1 MSGRIISFNKDN
13 FKAEVLEGKTPVLVD
28 FYASWCGPCRSMTPI
43 LEEVAREMAG
53 KVVVGKIDVDE
64 NEDLANRFGISSV
77 PSLLIFSKGE
87 VVGRIVGLTPK
98 RVILEK
104 LNNLD
109 AE

>member
-13 FKAEVLEGKTPVLVD
+13 FETGVLESETPVLVD
-28 FYASWCGPCRSMTPI
+28 FYATWCGPCRSMTPI
-43 LEEVAREMAG
+43 LEEVARELAG

-64 NEDLANRFGISSV
+64 NEDLANRFGINSV

-87 VVGRIVGLTPK
+87 AVGRIVGLTPK

-104 LNNLD
+104 LDNL
-109 AE
+109 ES

>member
-13 FKAEVLEGKTPVLVD
+13 FETGVLESETPVLVD
-28 FYASWCGPCRSMTPI
+28 FYATWCGPCRSMTPI
-43 LEEVAREMAG
+43 LEEVARELAG

-64 NEDLANRFGISSV
+64 NEDLANRFGINSV

-87 VVGRIVGLTPK
+87 AVGRIVGLTPK

-104 LNNLD
+104 LNNL
-109 AE
+109 ES